1 MATTL
6 FLFLVFGQ
14 FLVRSGASNF
24 YSDLCLSFLGQR
36 PGGGAKAAVT
46 SSMIVGSITGSA
58 AANVAIKGTA
68 RTTRGS
74 VENVRL
80 LDRDGL
86 DFRLA
91 NASVVAQQK
100 VGFGQFKDAKSDRI
114 RGIGVLDLSP
124 THVVTLEDSGIKTLM
139 DLKGKRV
146 SIGEAGSGGAN
157 TARTVL
163 ASLGILADVKIQ
175 TLGFN
180 ESADNMRDGNLDAFF
195 GGSALPMPAVVDLAT
210 GHKIRL
216 LSFDAAFLKKL
227 QAEVPA
233 IEVTTIPGKTYR
245 NVDYDVTTIGIPS
258 TLVTRDNMSDET
270 AYQATKTLLSS
281 DNKKYMQSIYKAWEP
296 TPGFDL
302 WQRIHVPLHPGAEK
316 AYREAGLLK

>member
-1 MATTL
+1 MKLSA
-6 FLFLVFGQ
+6 FL
-14 FLVRSGASNF
+14 
-24 YSDLCLSFLGQR
+24 C
-36 PGGGAKAAVT
+36 AAVCGAFAVT
-46 SSMIVGSITGSA
+46 PAAHAEDITIGADTVGGSYYLYA
-58 AANVAIKGTA
+58 GGLASYLTEKNPTVKGTA

-86 DFRLA
+86 DFGLA

-146 SIGEAGSGGAN
+146 SIGEAGSGSAN

-270 AYQATKTLLSS
+270 AYQVTKTLLSS